1 MVEKKR
7 DDNIGFE
14 KSLEQLEGS
23 VRRLESGDLTLDESL
38 KVFEEGVA
46 WSRKCEAALQTAQG
60 KIEKLIQKE
69 DGSVTIEPFKVDN
82 D

>member
-1 MVEKKR
+1 MTDKKK
-7 DDNIGFE
+7 DGDIHFE

-23 VRRLESGDLTLDESL
+23 VRKLESGSLTLDDSL

-46 WSRKCEAALQTAQG
+46 WSRKCEAALATAQG

-69 DGSVTIEPFKVDN
+69 DGTVTREPFQVEE
-82 D
+82 